1 MGTHPIFESDFDCLT
16 DSKSKKKS
24 QWPLSK
30 LQSSRKLATMKSR
43 TIAEAKTKLRRSRLT
58 LVETKP
64 LIRETKVSTK
74 LCSVVVDNRNR
85 RKRRERRWRNSLFVP
100 FPAST

>member
-43 TIAEAKTKLRRSRLT
+43 TTAEAKTKLRRSRLT

-64 LIRETKVSTK
+64 PTRVTK
-74 LCSVVVDNRNR
+74 VVVDNRNQ
-85 RKRRERRWRNSLFVP
+85 RKRREKRWRNSLFVP
-100 FPAST
+100 FPASTAFV